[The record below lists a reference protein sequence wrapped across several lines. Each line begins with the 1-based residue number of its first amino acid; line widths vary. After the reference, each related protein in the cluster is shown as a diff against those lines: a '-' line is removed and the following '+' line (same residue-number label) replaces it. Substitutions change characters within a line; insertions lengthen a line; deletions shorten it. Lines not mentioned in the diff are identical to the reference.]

1 MTMIEADFDDQ
12 PQACRPRTNLL
23 VSLTPLSPLPQTLVD
38 GMAVYK
44 LWPWAQKQMGRV
56 NSLEDLRAQI
66 TVLNAQITALQQ
78 ERAAVEALGVTSASV
93 GFDFRAAQL
102 DLKTASLRVHIL
114 QVALRHLEVLERR
127 QLREAIGDEDSE
139 QGGVS
144 SPSWEIWQ
152 RFVSGASVEV
162 VDLPSESALAQEI
175 VDAGLLRA
183 ADATFVASVI
193 RCLTTSIAM
202 RMERGLFFEEI
213 ARPFVHD
220 YLETL
225 SMAAAS
231 VRTLVA
237 RWMLNGPSETGSAAA
252 IAKRLN
258 PLGAPPH
265 FA

>member
-1 MTMIEADFDDQ
+1 MSMIEADFYDQ
-12 PQACRPRTNLL
+12 PQACRPRASLL
-23 VSLTPLSPLPQTLVD
+23 VPFALSGPWPRILVD
-38 GMAVYK
+38 GTAVGE
-44 LWPWAQKQMGRV
+44 LWPWAQTQIRRV
-56 NSLEDLRAQI
+56 NSLDDVRAQI
-66 TVLNAQITALQQ
+66 TVLNAQIAAQQ
-78 ERAAVEALGVTSASV
+78 EQAAAKALRASSAGD
-93 GFDFRAAQL
+93 GFDFRAAVE
-102 DLKTASLRVHIL
+102 LKTTRLRVHVL

-127 QLREAIGDEDSE
+127 QQREALGCEESE

-152 RFVSGASVEV
+152 RFIRGASIEMVG
-162 VDLPSESALAQEI
+162 LPSEQALAQEM
-175 VDAGLLRA
+175 VDAGLLHD
-183 ADATFVASVI
+183 ADAKFVASAI

-202 RMERGLFFEEI
+202 KMERGLFFEEI

-231 VRTLVA
+231 VRTLAA
-237 RWMLNGPSETGSAAA
+237 RWMLDGPSETGSAAA